1 MQQLTATDPRVVSFY
16 NSVTGR
22 SVDTNGRFIGSAK
35 STTGYLYVIGNSSH
49 SVQVVLP
56 ESLLEFANA
65 SSGTMS
71 GKRPVGIRAG
81 SFNSAS
87 AAADFV
93 STIFSSPASLA
104 KFINSS
110 ECDAGDYL
118 SLPQTTKKALL
129 AKSLFTDDRLVKEV
143 FYDVGYDFADLQHLC
158 TIFGKNTVSHDWNIL
173 TVNEFE
179 LRYGLV

>member
-22 SVDTNGRFIGSAK
+22 SVDADGRFIGSAK

-110 ECDAGDYL
+110 ECDAGGYASL
-118 SLPQTTKKALL
+118 SASAKKALIANAL
-129 AKSLFTDDRLVKEV
+129 TDDRPVKDS
-143 FYDVGYDFADLQHLC
+143 FYDAGYDFSTLKELRGVFSQD
-158 TIFGKNTVSHDWNIL
+158 TVSHDWNIL
-173 TVNEFE
+173 TLNEFE
-179 LRYGLV
+179 LRYGLI